1 MITDQE
7 FVAHLHDALYHLYE
21 PVRLR
26 NNPLASL
33 FGVDNKMSAFSDMQ
47 TILMDAIN
55 ALEPPP
61 DVPPQSPAWE
71 VYEPLFYRYVKQLT
85 QRQVAKQLGM
95 SVRHLRRKEHA
106 ALEVLASH
114 LWDTWDLGE
123 ADGNGRRVPGDLTS
137 SDDWKADENDT
148 QSPTVRDELMW
159 LKELPPEAPV
169 DVDATFQDVLEI
181 ARPSFDRQ
189 HVSLVVTPYDIEALP
204 PLAVHAVAL
213 KQTLR
218 SLLLS
223 AAHLTAGGEVTVTV
237 GASDDGVEIGVRGQ
251 CAGCP
256 DVPSADDRA
265 KLESAAQLADLCDG
279 ALSYTLEARTFT
291 ARLVLPSVGQLT
303 VLVVDDNQD
312 TLQLF
317 SRYVAGT
324 RYHAVTS
331 HKPAQILELAESLS
345 PQIIVLDVMMPDIDG
360 WKILAQLKQHPATA
374 DVPVLVCT
382 ILPQE
387 EIALDLGASGF
398 LSKPVTRKRFLAA
411 LDAQLDRTA

>member
-1 MITDQE
+1 
-7 FVAHLHDALYHLYE
+7 
-21 PVRLR
+21 
-26 NNPLASL
+26 
-33 FGVDNKMSAFSDMQ
+33 
-47 TILMDAIN
+47 MDAIN

-114 LWDTWDLGE
+114 LWDTWDLGKT
-123 ADGNGRRVPGDLTS
+123 DGNGHRVPVDSTS
-137 SDDWKADENDT
+137 PDNGEAGGNDT
-148 QSPTVRDELMW
+148 QSPTVQDELMW
-159 LKELPPEAPV
+159 LKEMPPEAPI
-169 DVDATFQDVLEI
+169 DVHATFQDVLEI
-181 ARPSFDRQ
+181 ARPTFARQ
-189 HVSLVVTPYDIEALP
+189 HVSFVVTPSDVETLP
-204 PLAVHAVAL
+204 PVAVHAVAL
-213 KQTLR
+213 KQTLLN
-218 SLLLS
+218 LLLS
-223 AAHLTAGGEVTVTV
+223 AAHLTAGGEITVTL
-237 GASDDGVEIGVRGQ
+237 GASDDGVEIGMQGR

-256 DVPSADDRA
+256 DTPSADDRA

-279 ALSYTLEARTFT
+279 ELSYALEAQTFT
-291 ARLVLPSVGQLT
+291 ASLVLPSIGQLT
-303 VLVVDDNQD
+303 VLVVDDNRD

-331 HKPAQILELAESLS
+331 DEPAQILNLAESLA
-345 PQIIVLDVMMPDIDG
+345 PEIIVLDVMMPDIDG